1 MYKVFYITP
10 KHTNL
15 MNEIKFINNKN
26 KPVKIAIGLYNSKKP
41 ICSDK
46 DLSEEEKYMY
56 RGREHGLEVP
66 ILEDDHEYSYIYI
79 LYEDNTIQIAR
90 YGSTEVESPYCREDI
105 LAYYDDIISYDKF
118 IDIDFDP
125 DFQHK
130 SLIIDIFEEFGIY
143 KLVFKEDVGIIYT

>member
-79 LYEDNTIQIAR
+79 LYEDNTIQVAR
-90 YGSTEVESPYCREDI
+90 YGSTEIESPYFFKIFLIIFGSFNVPSTTVFLC
-105 LAYYDDIISYDKF
+105 LLIISLTQSTKYLSTLLF
-118 IDIDFDP
+118 FSISGIFD
-125 DFQHK
+125 
-130 SLIIDIFEEFGIY
+130 L
-143 KLVFKEDVGIIYT
+143 